1 MTLKSFDISKAWTLF
16 LDRDGV
22 INQRLTNDYVKHPDN
37 FRFLDGVGE
46 AIKTFS
52 QIFGRIVV
60 VTNQQGIGRGLMTEE
75 MLKQIHQKMIQ
86 AVQGSGGR
94 IDGIYFCSGL
104 AEAHPFDRKPN
115 VGMALKARKDFPE
128 IRFKK
133 SIIAG
138 DSRSDM
144 LFGRRLGMT
153 TVLIGESHS
162 IAIENPSL
170 VDYYFTSLIEMA
182 TEIKAVSK

>member
-1 MTLKSFDISKAWTLF
+1 MTLKNLVSKSWTLF

-22 INQRLTNDYVKHPDN
+22 INERLVDDYVKHPND
-37 FRFLDGVGE
+37 FRLISGVGE

-52 QIFGRIVV
+52 EIFGRIVV
-60 VTNQQGIGRGLMTEE
+60 VTNQQGIGRGLMTEATLHE
-75 MLKQIHQKMIQ
+75 IHQKMLQEIKI
-86 AVQGSGGR
+86 AGGR
-94 IDGIYFCSGL
+94 IDRIYFCSGL

-115 VGMALKARKDFPE
+115 VGMALKARKEFPE

-133 SIIAG
+133 SIMAG
-138 DSRSDM
+138 DSRSDL

-162 IAIENPSL
+162 IATENPEL
-170 VDYYFTSLIEMA
+170 TDYYFPSLHVMA
-182 TEIKAVSK
+182 QAIISSK

>member
-1 MTLKSFDISKAWTLF
+1 MILKNLITKSWTLF

-22 INQRLTNDYVKHPDN
+22 INERLVGDYIKKIDD
-37 FRFLDGVGE
+37 FRLISGVRE

-52 QIFGRIVV
+52 ENFGRIVV
-60 VTNQQGIGRGLMTEE
+60 VTNQQGIGRGLMTEA
-75 MLKQIHQKMIQ
+75 MLNEVHQKMLHEVKS
-86 AVQGSGGR
+86 AGGR
-94 IDGIYFCSGL
+94 IDKIYHCSGL
-104 AEAHPFDRKPN
+104 AEHRPFDRKPN

-153 TVLIGESHS
+153 TVLIGESHG
-162 IAIENPSL
+162 IAIENPTL
-170 VDYYFTSLIEMA
+170 VDYHFPSLREMA
-182 TEIKAVSK
+182 QALISSK

>member
-1 MTLKSFDISKAWTLF
+1 MTLKNLHISKSWTLF

-22 INQRLTNDYVKHPDN
+22 INERLVGDYVKQTDH
-37 FRFLDGVGE
+37 FRLISGVGE

-52 QIFGRIVV
+52 EIFGRIVV
-60 VTNQQGIGRGLMTEE
+60 VTNQQGIGRGLMTEA
-75 MLKQIHQKMIQ
+75 MLNEVHQKMLQ
-86 AVQGSGGR
+86 EVKAAGGR
-94 IDGIYFCSGL
+94 IDRIYHCSGL
-104 AEAHPFDRKPN
+104 AEERPFDRKPN

-162 IAIENPSL
+162 IAIENPNL
-170 VDYYFTSLIEMA
+170 VNYYFPSLLEMA
-182 TEIKAVSK
+182 QALINSE

>member
-1 MTLKSFDISKAWTLF
+1 MTLKNLVSKSWTLF

-22 INQRLTNDYVKHPDN
+22 INERRVGDYVKHPDD
-37 FRFLDGVGE
+37 FRLISGVGE

-52 QIFGRIVV
+52 EIFGSIVV
-60 VTNQQGIGRGLMTEE
+60 VTNQQGIGRGLMTEA
-75 MLKQIHQKMIQ
+75 MLNEIHQKMLQ
-86 AVQGSGGR
+86 EVKAAGGR
-94 IDGIYFCSGL
+94 IDRIYHCSGL
-104 AEAHPFDRKPN
+104 AEDHPFDRKPN

-133 SIIAG
+133 SIMAG
-138 DSRSDM
+138 DSRSDL

-162 IAIENPSL
+162 IATDNPEL
-170 VDYYFTSLIEMA
+170 TDYYFPSLQAMA
-182 TEIKAVSK
+182 QAMISSK

>member
-1 MTLKSFDISKAWTLF
+1 MILKNLISNSWTLF

-22 INQRLTNDYVKHPDN
+22 INERLVGDYIKHTRD
-37 FRFLDGVGE
+37 FRMISGVGE

-52 QIFGRIVV
+52 EAFGRIVV

-75 MLKQIHQKMIQ
+75 MLNEIHQKMLQ
-86 AVQGSGGR
+86 QVKAAGGR
-94 IDGIYFCSGL
+94 IDGIYHCSGL
-104 AEAHPFDRKPN
+104 AEDRPFDRKPN
-115 VGMALKARKDFPE
+115 VGMALKARKEFPE

-133 SIIAG
+133 SVIAG
-138 DSRSDM
+138 DSRSDL

-153 TVLIGESHS
+153 TVLIGESQR
-162 IAIENPSL
+162 IAKENPSL
-170 VDYYFTSLIEMA
+170 VDYYFPSLIEMA